1 MPAFSQELFLSTLG
15 LIGAV
20 IVISALFSGAIERS
34 GVPQVAVFL
43 GIGTQLLHL
52 ATVYYFGVKVGNAS
66 ELYGPLGVA
75 ATLLLWAYIVS
86 RLVLTSA
93 SINVAAVRTYHHPD

>member
-1 MPAFSQELFLSTLG
+1 MPG
-15 LIGAV
+15 
-20 IVISALFSGAIERS
+20 
-34 GVPQVAVFL
+34 AVFL

-52 ATVYYFGVKVGNAS
+52 ATVYYFGVKLSNAS

-75 ATLLLWAYIVS
+75 ATLLLWAYIIS

-93 SINVAAVRTYHHPD
+93 SINVAAVRSYHHPD